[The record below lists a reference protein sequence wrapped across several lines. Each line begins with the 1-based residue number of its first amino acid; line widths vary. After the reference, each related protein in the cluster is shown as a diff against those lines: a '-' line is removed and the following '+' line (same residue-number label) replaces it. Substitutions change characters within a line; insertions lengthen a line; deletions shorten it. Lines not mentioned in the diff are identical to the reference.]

1 MKHHDT
7 SRHVSGPLKSS
18 VGTAATPVLSQW
30 DRDEM
35 VGHLADQEIQ
45 RHPVLAHVMKH
56 KISTA
61 QRPSGLL
68 DQCTVTGN
76 CIVTFRVGRGPERV
90 GLLCHRART
99 ETIGVMPV
107 RSVLGATLI
116 GLSVGQSAPLIL
128 TDCSIERVRV
138 LAVAVPSEA
147 SRTRWTGPQLRLPGD
162 EGKTSLELW
171 K

>member
-30 DRDEM
+30 GRDEM
-35 VGHLADQEIQ
+35 VRHLADQEIQ

-61 QRPSGLL
+61 QRPLTRL
-68 DQCTVTGN
+68 NRCTVTGN
-76 CIVTFRVGRGPERV
+76 CIVTYRFGSGPERV
-90 GLLCHRART
+90 GLLCHWART
-99 ETIGVMPV
+99 ETIGFMPV

-116 GLSVGQSAPLIL
+116 GLRIGQSAPLIL

-138 LAVAVPSEA
+138 LAVAPPSEA
-147 SRTRWTGPQLRLPGD
+147 SRAPRTGAHLRSAAED
-162 EGKTSLELW
+162 GKASMEWL